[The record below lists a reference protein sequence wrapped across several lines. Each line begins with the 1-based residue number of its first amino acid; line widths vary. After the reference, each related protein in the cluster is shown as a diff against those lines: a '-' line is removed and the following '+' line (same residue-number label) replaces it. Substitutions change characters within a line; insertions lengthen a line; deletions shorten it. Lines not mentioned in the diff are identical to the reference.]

1 MRREKINIEELE
13 KLPFGSFV
21 IAKTPSDKEYKGIK
35 FGKKVG
41 FSDGSYVEIRDVLK
55 WSFYALVP
63 EGVSTKPENAV
74 LVDQNDFLQKI
85 LDCISSDE
93 VDKYLDNTSFKD
105 IPQCK
110 QAMVHGMLIAAMMTS
125 KSTVGIDTNL
135 SK

>member
-21 IAKTPSDKEYKGIK
+21 IAKTPSDKEFKGIK

-63 EGVSTKPENAV
+63 EGISTKSENAV
-74 LVDQNDFLQKI
+74 LVDQNDFIQKI
-85 LDCISSDE
+85 LDCVSSDE
-93 VDKYLDNTSFKD
+93 LDKYLDNTSFKD
-105 IPQCK
+105 IPQCNH
-110 QAMVHGMLIAAMMTS
+110 AMVLGMLIADMMTS
-125 KSTVGIDTNL
+125 KSTVGIESDL